1 MTPLASV
8 VASLRRRS
16 RNGLGDRS
24 RAGQRGGPRSTEPG
38 RGGPSLG
45 GLILGELRWSL
56 AQSLRPVPVA
66 IGAAVAV
73 GLSVALGPFT
83 PGAVLAD
90 GWRLGIAAI
99 VGVVASVAAKNTL
112 DRRADDGLV
121 AATRALIAVLALAV
135 GATIAV
141 SNLLA
146 VVVPSTVD
154 QPVVGATIDG
164 SFPVD
169 TPLLVGAALLVSAVV
184 LVAAGSRT
192 GFPGSLL
199 FLALGLAVGSGGTG
213 WLVVDDAQLVQ
224 QLAVAALVVIL
235 FEGGLTTSVDDLRRG
250 APAGVALATV
260 GVAVTGGV
268 VALGAVAL
276 LGLDAQTAML
286 IGAVVASTDAAA
298 VFDLLRRAP
307 LPGRIASAL
316 KIESGT
322 NDPIAML
329 LTLTIVQSWTQPVSA
344 WAAAAFGIVQ
354 LLGGLV
360 IGAVL
365 GTLGAAVVRRLPA
378 PSEGLV
384 GTFALG
390 VGVLTYG
397 LASAA
402 GGSGL
407 LATYI
412 AGVVLAVEA
421 PRRRR
426 AFRSFLTALA
436 GGVEIGLFLL
446 LGLLADLGR
455 LLEVAGIGLAITAI
469 LLVVARPLAVAAALT
484 PLRFSARDQA
494 AVGVL
499 GLRGAVPV
507 VLSTLVITS
516 GIDDADTVFDVV
528 FTVVVVATIAQSSIG
543 PWLLR
548 RLGVEPDRSRAGEV
562 EALVAD
568 EAGVDLIEATLDTD
582 SPLVGRTIAEADV
595 PEGLLVGVVVRDG
608 QAMIA
613 KGGTRLAAGD
623 RLVLVRTA
631 DPEGIAAVEAWV
643 GPTQPA

>member
-1 MTPLASV
+1 MTPLASF
-8 VASLRRRS
+8 VAAIRRRS
-16 RNGLGDRS
+16 RHGSAPRS
-24 RAGQRGGPRSTEPG
+24 RPDG
-38 RGGPSLG
+38 RGGSAAGPSLVA
-45 GLILGELRWSL
+45 LVLGELRWSL
-56 AQSLRPVPVA
+56 AQALRPAPVA

-90 GWRLGIAAI
+90 GWRLAIAAI

-154 QPVVGATIDG
+154 QPAVGATIDG

-169 TPLLVGAALLVSAVV
+169 TPLLVGASLLVSAVV

-192 GFPGSLL
+192 GFPGSLV

-528 FTVVVVATIAQSSIG
+528 FTVVVVATVAQSSIG

-568 EAGVDLIEATLDTD
+568 EAGVDLIEATLDPD

-608 QAMIA
+608 KAMIA

>member
-8 VASLRRRS
+8 VAALRRRS
-16 RNGLGDRS
+16 RNGS
-24 RAGQRGGPRSTEPG
+24 RGGARPPAP
-38 RGGPSLG
+38 GPSGPTLLT
-45 GLILGELRWSL
+45 LIVGELRWSL

-66 IGAAVAV
+66 VGAAVAV
-73 GLSVALGPFT
+73 GLSAALGPFT

-112 DRRADDGLV
+112 DRRAEDGLV
-121 AATRALIAVLALAV
+121 AAARALIAVLALAV

-146 VVVPSTVD
+146 VVAPSTAE
-154 QPVVGATIDG
+154 QPLDGATIDG

-169 TPLLVGAALLVSAVV
+169 TPLLVGASLLVSAVV

-192 GFPGSLL
+192 GFPGSLV

-235 FEGGLTTSVDDLRRG
+235 FEGGLTTSLDDLRRG

-276 LGLDAQTAML
+276 LGLDVQTAML

-307 LPGRIASAL
+307 LPARIASAL

-329 LTLTIVQSWTQPVSA
+329 LTLTIVQSWSQPVSA

-360 IGAVL
+360 TGAAL
-365 GTLGAAVVRRLPA
+365 GALGAAVVRRLPA

-397 LASAA
+397 VASAI

-407 LATYI
+407 LAAYI

-469 LLVVARPLAVAAALT
+469 LLGVARPLAVAAALT

-528 FTVVVVATIAQSSIG
+528 FTVVVVATIAQSSVG

-548 RLGVEPDRSRAGEV
+548 RLGVEPDLSRAGEV

-568 EAGVDLIEATLDTD
+568 EAGVDLIEATLDAD
-582 SPLVGRTIAEADV
+582 SPLVGRTIAQAEV
-595 PEGLLVGVVVRDG
+595 PEGVLVGVVVRDG
-608 QAMIA
+608 AAMIA

-623 RLVLVRTA
+623 RLVLVCTA
-631 DPEGIAAVEAWV
+631 DPAGIGAVEAWV
-643 GPTQPA
+643 GPTGSGRNRFDQPA